1 MKFDLS
7 GCFDSIGPADLTD
20 GHGAVVR
27 PWPSGSVALPPFK
40 RTIPVSKLNSLASM
54 LIRSPLLWGGAIS
67 FCFFALIHGGV
78 ITDASV
84 VRYLAGHW
92 VEYVEVVMFCVGL
105 AALLLM
111 AANFVK
117 QRQHVGRQW
126 LEPIP
131 EGGQNPADA
140 VAMSTALAEA
150 TEESGSAAAG
160 YLTRRLR
167 EALDLAVRTGSAD
180 TMEDHLKYLADLDAS
195 RAAQGYGLVRFVI
208 WAIPIMGF
216 LGTVIGI
223 TVAIA
228 CLSPTQLENIS
239 GVVAGLGTAFDTTAT
254 ALGLSMVL
262 MFMQFIIDRYEQS
275 LLAEVDAA
283 AWEALA
289 GRFQSLSDDGG
300 ATLAVVR
307 LSETVSRSS
316 ARLLEAQ
323 EQSWRSLERTAAVNL
338 AKVLDDAGHSL
349 NDSLS
354 VSLDTTLARWSE
366 SLVAANESL
375 LSRREDRWTQTAESL
390 CAAVRGLE
398 RHHGGIAEQTALL
411 GKVVEATRDIASLE
425 RSLDA
430 NLNTLTAT
438 GRFNETLATLA
449 AAVQLLAVRAGDVSG
464 ESRHVDLQAA
474 RRTGKAA

>member
-1 MKFDLS
+1 
-7 GCFDSIGPADLTD
+7 
-20 GHGAVVR
+20 
-27 PWPSGSVALPPFK
+27 
-40 RTIPVSKLNSLASM
+40 VSKLNSLATF
-54 LIRSPLLWGGAIS
+54 LLRSPLLWGGAIA

-78 ITDASV
+78 VTDATV

-105 AALLLM
+105 SSLLLM
-111 AANFVK
+111 AADFMK
-117 QRQHVGRQW
+117 QRRHVGRSW

-140 VAMSTALAEA
+140 AALAE
-150 TEESGSAAAG
+150 SLDAAAG
-160 YLTRRLR
+160 EAASSYVVRRLR
-167 EALDLAVRTGSAD
+167 EALDLVVRTGSAD
-180 TMEDHLKYLADLDAS
+180 KLEDHLKYLSDLDAA

-262 MFMQFIIDRYEQS
+262 MFVQFIIDRYEQA
-275 LLAEVDAA
+275 LLGEVDAA
-283 AWEALA
+283 AWSALA
-289 GRFQSLSDDGG
+289 GRFQSLAGDGG
-300 ATLAVVR
+300 ATLAVAR
-307 LSETVSRSS
+307 LSDTVSRSS
-316 ARLLEAQ
+316 ARLIEAQ
-323 EQSWRSLERTAAVNL
+323 EQAWRALERTAAGSL
-338 AKVLDDAGHSL
+338 TKVLDEAGRTFSE
-349 NDSLS
+349 SLS
-354 VSLDTTLARWSE
+354 ESLDGTLARWSDA
-366 SLVAANESL
+366 LVAAHESL
-375 LSRREDRWTQTAESL
+375 LSRREDRWTHAAESL
-390 CAAVRGLE
+390 SAAVRGLE
-398 RHHGGIAEQTALL
+398 HHHGSIADQTALL

-438 GRFNETLATLA
+438 GRFDETLATLA
-449 AAVQLLAVRAGDVSG
+449 AAVQLLAARAGDVSG
-464 ESRHVDLQAA
+464 ESRRVELQPA